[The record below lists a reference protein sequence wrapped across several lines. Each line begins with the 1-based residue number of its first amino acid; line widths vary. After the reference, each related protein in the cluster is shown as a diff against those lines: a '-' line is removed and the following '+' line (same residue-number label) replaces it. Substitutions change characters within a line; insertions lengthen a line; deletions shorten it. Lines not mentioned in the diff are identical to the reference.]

1 MSTIFNFD
9 SGFRRTEFMLDRAYM
24 LAESQ
29 LKIRA
34 LRDVNAMNA
43 RHQDEVVRSQRS
55 VTSFTSDKLNAGE
68 AVGDLKR
75 ALDRILDIRNA
86 LFAARAGAA
95 QGDRA
100 AFDNSLFD
108 VNRRAQDAS
117 QDSSNLIGWLGVD
130 GNGTRSRTVELGAN
144 SFNILSH
151 SLGATY
157 AIELEDGTRLRPEFR
172 NNEVELNGE
181 RHGVTGIR
189 YVSEADGMIT
199 FAVGDGE
206 DEQQFT
212 GRVVKGGVGVGSSWT
227 YGNLSN
233 QEFRDLAVADVNAA
247 LQRVNAVE
255 RELNATLIQAEFQYN
270 RAKSQTDAAQAKV
283 DNIIREQISEQKA
296 MERAIE
302 ARTQIA
308 LIVMSLGAQQ
318 RLTEID
324 AIFRPDPPITNTI
337 LDTFGLFD

>member
-9 SGFRRTEFMLDRAYM
+9 NNFRQTEFFLDRAYM

-55 VTSFTSDKLNAGE
+55 VTAFTSDKLEAGE

-86 LFAARAGAA
+86 LFAARAGATV
-95 QGDRA
+95 GDRA
-100 AFDNSLFD
+100 EFDNSLFD
-108 VNRRAQDAS
+108 VNRKAQDAS
-117 QDSSNLIGWLGVD
+117 QDPANLIGWLGVD
-130 GNGTRSRTVELGAN
+130 GNGTRSRTVELGSN

-157 AIELEDGTRLRPEFR
+157 AVELEDGTRVRPEFR
-172 NNEVELNGE
+172 NNEIELNGE
-181 RHGVTGIR
+181 RHGLTALN

-199 FAVGDGE
+199 FTVGDGE
-206 DEQQFT
+206 DQQEFT
-212 GRVVKGGVGVGSSWT
+212 GQVHKGGVGVGSSWT
-227 YGNLSN
+227 YGNLAS
-233 QEFRDLAVADVNAA
+233 QEFRDAAVADINAA
-247 LQRVNAVE
+247 LARVNAVE
-255 RELNATLIQAEFQYN
+255 RELNATLIQAEYQYS
-270 RAKSQTDAAQAKV
+270 RAKSQTDSAQAKV
-283 DNIIREQISEQKA
+283 DNIIREQISEQQA
-296 MERAIE
+296 MEKAIE
-302 ARTQIA
+302 SRTQIA

-324 AIFRPDPPITNTI
+324 AIFRPDPPVTNTI